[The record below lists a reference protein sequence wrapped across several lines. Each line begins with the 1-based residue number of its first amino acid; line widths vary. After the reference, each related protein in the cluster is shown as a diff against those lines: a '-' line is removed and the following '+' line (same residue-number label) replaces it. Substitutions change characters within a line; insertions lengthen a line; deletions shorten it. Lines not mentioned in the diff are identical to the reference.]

1 MEDESQI
8 SGPPTAEKGKELT
21 PFIVAR
27 RVRTL
32 FGNFSPKLSFT
43 FSSNAEVLASN
54 NPAIVLKQARNF
66 TSFAVY

>member
-21 PFIVAR
+21 PFVAR

-43 FSSNAEVLASN
+43 FTSNAEVLASN